1 MARKRAE
8 RIRRR
13 VTCELL
19 LEGRS
24 YRGIVLDLSE
34 TGVFVQTEATPGP
47 GAPLTLRIRT
57 PSGGEIEVSARV
69 ARRKVAPRELAGVVR
84 GGLGL
89 RVDRP
94 PAAYFELIGSTD
106 PDGAAASAGRGG
118 LGGSRVGPRLP
129 GAPAAAGPP
138 SRPSDSPAAGRSA
151 PAAAPEPA
159 PDTRPEFRVRVKQSA
174 GPRSRTLR
182 VRAASSDEARR
193 RAMREL
199 GDGWEILSVDAA

>member
-1 MARKRAE
+1 MAKKRAE

-34 TGVFVQTEATPGP
+34 TGVFVQTEATPPP
-47 GAPLTLRIRT
+47 GARLVVRFHAP
-57 PSGGEIEVSARV
+57 GGVEIEVAASV

-89 RVDRP
+89 RVEKP
-94 PAAYFELIGSTD
+94 PTAYFELIGSAD
-106 PDGAAASAGRGG
+106 PAGAAASAAAGARAG
-118 LGGSRVGPRLP
+118 LGAGSRVGSTPP
-129 GAPAAAGPP
+129 PAARREIAAP
-138 SRPSDSPAAGRSA
+138 PAA
-151 PAAAPEPA
+151 
-159 PDTRPEFRVRVKQSA
+159 PDARPEFRVRAKQSE
-174 GPRSRTLR
+174 GPRSRTLK

-193 RAMREL
+193 SAMREL
-199 GDGWEILSVDAA
+199 GAGWEILSVEAA

>member
-1 MARKRAE
+1 MAKKRAE

-34 TGVFVQTEATPGP
+34 TGVFVQTEATPQP
-47 GAPLTLRIRT
+47 GARLVLRFHA
-57 PSGGEIEVSARV
+57 PGGVEIEVAASV

-89 RVDRP
+89 RVEKP
-94 PAAYFELIGSTD
+94 PAAYFELIGSDD
-106 PDGAAASAGRGG
+106 PVASAASAGAAGPRAGLGAGSRVAAPLASARRDAAASAR
-118 LGGSRVGPRLP
+118 
-129 GAPAAAGPP
+129 APAP
-138 SRPSDSPAAGRSA
+138 A
-151 PAAAPEPA
+151 PAPPA
-159 PDTRPEFRVRVKQSA
+159 VDTRPEFRVRAKQCE
-174 GPRSRTLR
+174 GPRSRTMK

-193 RAMREL
+193 SAMREL
-199 GDGWEILSVDAA
+199 GAGWEILSVDAA